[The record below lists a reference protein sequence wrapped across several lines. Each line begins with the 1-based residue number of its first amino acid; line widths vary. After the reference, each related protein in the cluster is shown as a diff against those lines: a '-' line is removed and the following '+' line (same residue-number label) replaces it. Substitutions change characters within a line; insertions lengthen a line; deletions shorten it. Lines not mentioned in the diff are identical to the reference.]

1 MSRDLRKLV
10 IRIEYVHPPIPY
22 RGNDW
27 SAHVDGD
34 EESGRYGWGIS
45 SGDALRNLIEVLDD
59 AELLP

>member
-1 MSRDLRKLV
+1 MDNRKLV
-10 IRIEYVHPPIPY
+10 IILTHVRPPIPF

-34 EESGRYGWGIS
+34 EETGRYGWGVS